1 MGGAAP
7 WPRRGRE
14 EAVSY
19 QLPPDD
25 EAGTAAGLP
34 PGGFQDQDER
44 AVRRWYGSQWGQQT
58 QPFPRWQEPQL
69 PYPPPQPYGQPSFE
83 PDPQYGPPPGQP
95 PYQGPLQYPPPSY
108 DRDPYRQAQLYGQ
121 QPWPPPRHHGRP
133 AWTSWPRRHK
143 VLTVLGGLVALIII
157 ASTTSG
163 GNAKQAGDASTV
175 ATTPTHT
182 ATASQMPTHQA
193 TKKKAKPRK
202 TPVTVQATVPA
213 PTATAPVAAPAPP
226 PATAPAVAR
235 SSSAA
240 TTPAGCY
247 PLSNENTCYQP
258 GERCR
263 AADHGESGIAGDG
276 TAITCQNNHG
286 WRWEPS

>member
-1 MGGAAP
+1 
-7 WPRRGRE
+7 
-14 EAVSY
+14 VSY
-19 QLPPDD
+19 QQPPDD
-25 EAGTAAGLP
+25 EAATAAGLA
-34 PGGFQDQDER
+34 PGGYQDQDER
-44 AVRRWYGSQWGQQT
+44 AVRRWYSSQWGQQT
-58 QPFPRWQEPQL
+58 QPFPGWQEPQL
-69 PYPPPQPYGQPSFE
+69 PYPPPQPSGQPRQLSFAS
-83 PDPQYGPPPGQP
+83 DPQYGPPPGQP
-95 PYQGPLQYPPPSY
+95 PYQGPLQYPPQPY
-108 DRDPYRQAQLYGQ
+108 GWDPYQQAQPCGQ
-121 QPWPPPRHHGRP
+121 QPWPPPEPHGRP
-133 AWTSWPRRHK
+133 ARTSWLRRHK
-143 VLTVLGGLVALIII
+143 ILTVLSGLAALIMIGGI
-157 ASTTSG
+157 ASAAG
-163 GNAKQAGDASTV
+163 AGNAKQAGDASTV

-182 ATASQMPTHQA
+182 ATPGQMPTHHA

-240 TTPAGCY
+240 AAPAGCS

-263 AADHGESGIAGDG
+263 AADHGKSGIAGDG
-276 TAITCQNNHG
+276 KAITCENNHG